1 MPSVIE
7 IYRRT
12 LNKST
17 KSKDGDVLGLVR
29 VLYPDVECN
38 NKTVEILLNKNKKTK
53 GKKKK

>member
-38 NKTVEILLNKNKKTK
+38 NKTVELLLNKNKKTK